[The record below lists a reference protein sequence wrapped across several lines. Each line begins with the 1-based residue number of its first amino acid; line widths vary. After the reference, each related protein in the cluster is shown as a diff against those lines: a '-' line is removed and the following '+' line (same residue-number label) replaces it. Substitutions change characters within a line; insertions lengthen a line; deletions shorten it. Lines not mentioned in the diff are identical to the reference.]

1 MKRFLLPAIVAAL
14 VVAIPAS
21 AQARSCAPDRTTA
34 DGTTIEVD
42 AYGAATCSFANATAS
57 RFYAAAG
64 VPRHLKVL
72 GTRLTY
78 RGQRSGSGWRMW
90 SYGGRRHGRVVGVII
105 TQDDPAS
112 PPPSSPPPSSQ
123 PPSSPPPSSSP
134 TCDPNYQGACLNPNA
149 SDYDCLGGSG
159 DGPFYTGRVVVV
171 GYDRYGLDAD
181 RDGVGCESY

>member
-14 VVAIPAS
+14 AVAVPAS

-34 DGTTIEVD
+34 DGTRIEVD
-42 AYGAATCSFANATAS
+42 AYGAATCSFAKATSS

-64 VPRHLKVL
+64 VPRHLTVL

-78 RGQRSGSGWRMW
+78 HGQRSGSGWRMW
-90 SYGGRRHGRVVGVII
+90 SYGGRRYGRALAVII

-112 PPPSSPPPSSQ
+112 PSPSSSS

-134 TCDPNYQGACLNPNA
+134 TCDPNYQGACLNPSA

-159 DGPFYTGRVVVV
+159 DGPLYTGRVVVV

-181 RDGVGCESY
+181 GDGIGCES